1 MEAKFRINA
10 MKSYPMDTVP
20 FNGELSRL
28 VTAAVVNKKFC
39 DLLLTSPAAALAA
52 GYNGESFHLR
62 PEEQEVVISIR
73 ASSLTD
79 FAIQLTGNGHKGTS
93 PKL

>member
-1 MEAKFRINA
+1 
-10 MKSYPMDTVP
+10 MDTVP
-20 FNGELSRL
+20 FNGEMSRL

-52 GYNGESFHLR
+52 GYNGESFYLT
-62 PEEQEVVISIR
+62 PQEQEVVISIR

-79 FAIQLTGNGHKGTS
+79 FAIQLTGNGHKRTS
-93 PKL
+93 PKP